1 MAFIVSV
8 KQLNKQLKKIRDK
21 GKNMKKISPLFLELC

>member
-21 GKNMKKISPLFLELC
+21 GKNMKKISPLFLALC

>member
-21 GKNMKKISPLFLELC
+21 DKNMKKISPLFLALC